1 LEKSLLAAF
10 LQQPDLAERYLAEL
24 EAEDF
29 PTPEQRSVLAAV
41 AHLLQQGGLVTA
53 QAVLERVEPE
63 ARGLLAELAV
73 TEVPQERLEEQV
85 RRAIRRLVESRLR
98 KEENALRRQIEAAGS
113 DAEREALLERRGELV
128 RRRSELTGER
138 EM

>member
-1 LEKSLLAAF
+1 MEKSLLAAF

-63 ARGLLAELAV
+63 AHGLLAELAV